1 MKTIKK
7 YISKIQFISPVF
19 VFLFLILA
27 TGKAQS
33 IRNRIEE
40 DEDCSKI
47 IFIYTNIDTL
57 GIKQFDSKIY
67 GMIINTDSIN
77 NYGLAFFLRAPRF
90 LFINKSYRLKLF
102 FEDGIYLEYGDIN
115 DPDYY
120 DAGTEIEFR
129 AIVYEDELKKMQSSK
144 LCFLRLE
151 RPGSY
156 FDITIEP
163 NYQNKLC
170 NLAKFMLKT
179 DPLKN

>member
-77 NYGLAFFLRAPRF
+77 NYGLAFFCVRQDF
-90 LFINKSYRLKLF
+90 CSSIK
-102 FEDGIYLEYGDIN
+102 
-115 DPDYY
+115 
-120 DAGTEIEFR
+120 
-129 AIVYEDELKKMQSSK
+129 AID
-144 LCFLRLE
+144 
-151 RPGSY
+151 
-156 FDITIEP
+156 
-163 NYQNKLC
+163 
-170 NLAKFMLKT
+170 
-179 DPLKN
+179 

>member
-1 MKTIKK
+1 MKTMKK
-7 YISKIQFISPVF
+7 YITKSHFVSPVF
-19 VFLFLILA
+19 VFLFLIFA

-40 DEDCSKI
+40 EEDCSKI

-57 GIKQFDSKIY
+57 GIKQFDSKLY
-67 GMIINTDSIN
+67 GMIINADSIN

-90 LFINKSYRLKLF
+90 LFINKAYRLKLF
-102 FEDGIYLEYGDIN
+102 FEDGINLEYGNIN

-156 FDITIEP
+156 FDIPIEA
-163 NYQNKLC
+163 NYQNKLS
-170 NLAKFMLKT
+170 NLAKFMLET
-179 DPLKN
+179 DAFKE